1 MAHARAPAGRRAQC
15 RDAGSSLQ
23 GVTIATAASRHFGEA
38 PSACNSMCDVCAAA
52 CDAHAVERRDISAA
66 ALAVVRT
73 LAEWPSAE
81 KRATLIQL
89 IDRWRASK
97 MPADAKA
104 GKAMSRED
112 NERVIGQLLYS
123 GYLQFDFSYTA
134 YATNAYLKASQR
146 ASSILQG
153 KATQAYLYDSIL
165 PAVHAPGTC
174 LLSLTSHKAAV
185 RQMACMVYI
194 LRKCGRCQ
202 HGELSA

>member
-1 MAHARAPAGRRAQC
+1 MHKLAELLRGREKPILNQRL
-15 RDAGSSLQ
+15 RT
-23 GVTIATAASRHFGEA
+23 VTLAFRHFGEA
-38 PSACNSMCDVCAAA
+38 PSACNSMCDVCSAAS
-52 CDAHAVERRDISAA
+52 DAHAVERRDISAA

-89 IDRWRASK
+89 IDKWRASK
-97 MPADAKA
+97 MPVDAKA

-153 KATQAYLYDSIL
+153 KTVQTHSLVPTVPYM
-165 PAVHAPGTC
+165 HAPRM
-174 LLSLTSHKAAV
+174 LSLACGNGGG
-185 RQMACMVYI
+185 RQKGDRMVCTTGVWVMCV
-194 LRKCGRCQ
+194 L
-202 HGELSA
+202 